1 MVWCPMITAQYVI
14 AQRVVGRAL
23 APERRTGLERYFLG
37 PRAADGGWGLHPE
50 APGSVFVTALV
61 YVALRLLGLGRD
73 EPVLKDARHPGRGK
87 SRRPEFSQ
95 LRLNVASFRVAL
107 CG

>member
-37 PRAADGGWGLHPE
+37 PRAADGGWGSTPKRP
-50 APGSVFVTALV
+50 APSSSPRSCTSRSACSVSAATS
-61 YVALRLLGLGRD
+61 
-73 EPVLKDARHPGRGK
+73 P
-87 SRRPEFSQ
+87 S
-95 LRLNVASFRVAL
+95 
-107 CG
+107 